1 MAWIARPFN
10 AVLMLATLAI
20 SFQHTASGLQ
30 NILEDYVNQEW
41 ARMGAILLEKTIC
54 ALLWLASTLAVLRIA
69 I

>member
-1 MAWIARPFN
+1 MISLPSVTLP
-10 AVLMLATLAI
+10 AVPEPASLLLLLA
-20 SFQHTASGLQ
+20 GLQ

-41 ARMGAILLEKTIC
+41 ARMGAILAEKTIC